1 MGRARRTSIVGVF
14 SRLPALRLYNDPPYM
29 LNTLQEGAP
38 KPPGAVPPAA
48 APTAGTTATPG
59 APAGTPPAGG
69 GSSLVTFLPLVL
81 MFVVFYFLL
90 IRPQKKQ
97 QREREQLINNLKKND
112 HVLTHAGIYG
122 IVKQISDQDFVLC
135 IDENKDVRV
144 KVARTAIAGVVKTS
158 GGGEGEAKP
167 EASEKAKS

>member
-1 MGRARRTSIVGVF
+1 MSP
-14 SRLPALRLYNDPPYM
+14 SM
-29 LNTLQEGAP
+29 MMMTLQEGAP
-38 KPPGAVPPAA
+38 KPPGEAAPAA
-48 APTAGTTATPG
+48 PAGTTAAPSG
-59 APAGTPPAGG
+59 PQAPAPTGGAGG
-69 GSSLVTFLPLVL
+69 GLGMFLPLIL

-97 QREREQLINNLKKND
+97 QKERDLLIANLKKND

-135 IDENKDVRV
+135 VDENKDVRV
-144 KVARTAIAGVVKTS
+144 RVARSAIASVVKTS

-167 EASEKAKS
+167 ESPEKAKS

>member
-1 MGRARRTSIVGVF
+1 MMMMS
-14 SRLPALRLYNDPPYM
+14 
-29 LNTLQEGAP
+29 LQEGAP
-38 KPPGAVPPAA
+38 KPPGDAAPAA
-48 APTAGTTATPG
+48 PAGTTA
-59 APAGTPPAGG
+59 APASPQAPAPTGGAGG
-69 GSSLVTFLPLVL
+69 GLGMFLPLIL

-97 QREREQLINNLKKND
+97 QKERDLLISNLKKND

-135 IDENKDVRV
+135 VDENKDVRV
-144 KVARTAIAGVVKTS
+144 RVARSAIASVVKTS

-167 EASEKAKS
+167 ESPEKAKS